1 MLLVDIRD
9 LNKAT
14 VETTGRI
21 ERDDPL
27 FEGLELQLDAPVEV
41 AGRLSRAGDDAFLWQ
56 ARVRGNAHGSCRRCL
71 NEVDIP
77 FELALDVMFSADPEI
92 AEDPAVYP
100 LKPPVLQVDLRPA
113 VREEIALAVTAFPLC
128 REDCAGLCPRCGAD
142 LNAGPCA
149 CRAPAEPG

>member
-9 LNKAT
+9 LNKGD
-14 VETTGRI
+14 VETTERV

-27 FEGLELQLDAPVEV
+27 FAGIELELDAPVNV
-41 AGRLSRAGDDAFLWQ
+41 AGRLSEAGEDAYLWQ
-56 ARVRGNAHGSCRRCL
+56 ASLKGSARGTCRRCL
-71 NEVDIP
+71 TEVAVP
-77 FELALDVMFSADPEI
+77 FALTLHVVFSADPEL

-100 LKPPVLQVDLRPA
+100 LRPPVTHVDLRPV
-113 VREEIALAVTAFPLC
+113 VREEIALGVTGFPLC

-149 CRAPAEPG
+149 CRTPAEPG